1 MVPRGRIGH
10 PIADAEL
17 RQQNLG
23 SIWINL
29 DFLSQLAHEDSQV
42 LRIVDVSL
50 PPHRFEQ
57 VLVSYHFSWVLGE
70 HLEQTILFGRKIKAF
85 AVQFHRSS
93 CEVDDESIQS
103 QRTFT
108 VLALAL
114 TPQHNLR
121 PRQQFRHEKRLHDII
136 VRAEFKQL
144 DLLGLARPYRQN
156 DHRNPGP
163 AANPLQ
169 QFRSVD
175 VGQRQVEN
183 HKVDRMQRNLAQRIV
198 AVRRLGYPVAAEFHA
213 GAYKLANLR
222 LVVDNKY
229 VLIAVRHV
237 TPYDCPSSARVT
249 EP

>member
-1 MVPRGRIGH
+1 MVSRGRIGQ

-42 LRIVDVSL
+42 LGIIDVSL
-50 PPHRFEQ
+50 PPYRLEQ
-57 VLVSYHFSWVLGE
+57 VLVSYDFSWVLSE
-70 HLEQTILFGRKIKAF
+70 HLEQTIFFGREIKAF
-85 AVQFHRSS
+85 TLQFYRSS
-93 CEVDDESIQS
+93 REVDDEPIQS

-108 VLALAL
+108 ILALAL

-156 DHRNPGP
+156 DNRNPGP

-169 QFRSVD
+169 Q
-175 VGQRQVEN
+175 
-183 HKVDRMQRNLAQRIV
+183 
-198 AVRRLGYPVAAEFHA
+198 
-213 GAYKLANLR
+213 LR
-222 LVVDNKY
+222 
-229 VLIAVRHV
+229 
-237 TPYDCPSSARVT
+237 
-249 EP
+249 